1 MNVKTNFCRRSHF
14 NHVAVALSL
23 MVLNAAP
30 ADASD
35 NKAEHKDGKVYSPY
49 VGESCP
55 QYVYFCYEFA
65 TDESEIFKR
74 DGAMNNIRMPDIG
87 FRLTMSKQ

>member
-1 MNVKTNFCRRSHF
+1 
-14 NHVAVALSL
+14 

-35 NKAEHKDGKVYSPY
+35 NKGEHKDGKVYSPY

-55 QYVYFCYEFA
+55 QYVCFGNEFA
-65 TDESEIFKR
+65 TDESEIYRR
-74 DGAMNNIRMPDIG
+74 DGQRII
-87 FRLTMSKQ
+87 SECQI